1 MSENDV
7 RKGIVN
13 ARFNEENSGVLAL
26 EIVMISIVSGL
37 VMQSWW
43 WAGGMFFG
51 LFIALLIKP
60 LAYFLMI
67 LLSLFWGGVGFIL
80 GCLIGS
86 TGAMVVLSLLGLVV
100 GLGTHFSALQYFQDL
115 G

>member
-13 ARFNEENSGVLAL
+13 ARFNKENSGILAL
-26 EIVMISIVSGL
+26 EIVVIAIVAGL

-43 WAGGMFFG
+43 WAGGIFFG

-60 LAYFLMI
+60 LACFLMI
-67 LLSLFWGGVGFIL
+67 LLSLCWGGAGFTL
-80 GCLIGS
+80 GYLIGS
-86 TGAMVVLSLLGLVV
+86 TGAMVVLSLLGFCV
-100 GLGTHFSALQYFQDL
+100 GLGAHFSALQYFQDL

>member
-1 MSENDV
+1 MNENDV

-13 ARFNEENSGVLAL
+13 ARFNEENSGILAL
-26 EIVMISIVSGL
+26 EIVIISIVSGL

-43 WAGGMFFG
+43 WAGGMLFG

-60 LAYFLMI
+60 LAYILMI
-67 LLSLFWGGVGFIL
+67 SLSLCWGAAGFLL
-80 GCLIGS
+80 GYLIGS
-86 TGAMVVLSLLGLVV
+86 TGAMVVLSLMGLFS
-100 GLGTHFSALQYFQDL
+100 GLGAHFSALQYYQDL

>member
-13 ARFNEENSGVLAL
+13 ARFNEENSGILAL
-26 EIVMISIVSGL
+26 ELVVISIVAGL
-37 VMQSWW
+37 VLQSWW
-43 WAGGMFFG
+43 WAGGMLFG
-51 LFIALLIKP
+51 LFIALQIKP
-60 LAYFLMI
+60 LAWFLMI
-67 LLSLFWGGVGFIL
+67 FLSLCWGGAGFAL

-86 TGAMVVLSLLGLVV
+86 TGAMVVLSLVGLFLGL
-100 GLGTHFSALQYFQDL
+100 GAHFSALRYFQDL